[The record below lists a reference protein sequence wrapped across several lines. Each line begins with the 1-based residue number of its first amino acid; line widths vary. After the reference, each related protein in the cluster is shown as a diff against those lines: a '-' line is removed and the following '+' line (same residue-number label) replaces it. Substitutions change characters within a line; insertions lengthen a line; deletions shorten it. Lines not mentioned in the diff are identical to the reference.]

1 MPFWML
7 ILLIALAWLS
17 YPIVGAIGVAAAIA
31 EGTRPKDAGFSFMPE
46 WIVCPPLFL
55 GFAMLID
62 YLAMPWGRWIVAAL
76 CMIMMSYGLI
86 VSIRNMIVMRRLR
99 KAG

>member
-7 ILLIALAWLS
+7 ILFIALAWLS

-31 EGTRPKDAGFSFMPE
+31 EGTRPKDAGFSFLPE
-46 WIVCPPLFL
+46 LIVYPPLFL
-55 GFAMLID
+55 GLAMLID

-76 CMIMMSYGLI
+76 CVIMMCYGLI
-86 VSIRNMIVMRRLR
+86 VSIRNVIVMRRI
-99 KAG
+99 KQAS